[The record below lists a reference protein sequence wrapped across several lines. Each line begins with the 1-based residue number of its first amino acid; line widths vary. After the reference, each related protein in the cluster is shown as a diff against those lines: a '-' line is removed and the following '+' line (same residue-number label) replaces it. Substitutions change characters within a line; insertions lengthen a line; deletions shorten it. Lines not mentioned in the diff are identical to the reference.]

1 MERRVNGA
9 GRFVLCSIVD
19 LEAKRFCLVFIEG
32 MGLLGGSAILAEKL
46 QALGVVTQA
55 KAKTKAAAS
64 RTDSK
69 MKAVTKEGKAEKSL
83 GKLVEGEKKAFV
95 GVAREPAGR
104 IGDALWL
111 QFGGRELRGRKDV
124 LGRCLVGRWG
134 NGSVVELEI
143 ASFRKW
149 GKRFWNL
156 KKDVKVMKLGG
167 AFFLLEFEDEEK
179 AKRVLKRGMHCYKD
193 KFLHLDKWSEEA
205 GCLHLG
211 SLAKEVWVRV
221 MGLPLHCWSGE
232 VFKKI
237 GDCCGGFVEVNE
249 ETKRFSQLQWARILV
264 KAEGID
270 FPRTLHLVVKSYCY
284 AVQRWWEVSSWVS
297 AVVPMNKLKGREGE
311 KVREEKEVGSCA
323 ESNSGMGKDIW
334 CAAEVDGA
342 GSVRTNR
349 SEEKGDG
356 NGTAKIVDGFSSFG
370 KGIGEKGD
378 GRVGLRENGGVNC
391 I

>member
-1 MERRVNGA
+1 M
-9 GRFVLCSIVD
+9 
-19 LEAKRFCLVFIEG
+19 
-32 MGLLGGSAILAEKL
+32 
-46 QALGVVTQA
+46 
-55 KAKTKAAAS
+55 
-64 RTDSK
+64 
-69 MKAVTKEGKAEKSL
+69 
-83 GKLVEGEKKAFV
+83 EGEKKAFV

-264 KAEGID
+264 KAGDRFSEDVAFSGEILLLCS
-270 FPRTLHLVVKSYCY
+270 PTVV
-284 AVQRWWEVSSWVS
+284 
-297 AVVPMNKLKGREGE
+297 
-311 KVREEKEVGSCA
+311 
-323 ESNSGMGKDIW
+323 
-334 CAAEVDGA
+334 
-342 GSVRTNR
+342 
-349 SEEKGDG
+349 
-356 NGTAKIVDGFSSFG
+356 
-370 KGIGEKGD
+370 
-378 GRVGLRENGGVNC
+378 GGVVVGFC
-391 I
+391 SGADE